1 MSNAKAAN
9 SKYLTYKEW
18 KLFGFRD
25 LTYFITLVSTLPI
38 RNGNITQQTV
48 PLFTEYSRE
57 YLTYKEWK
65 LTLYRVWVVK
75 D

>member
-1 MSNAKAAN
+1 MLTFLFLSGVSTLPIRNGNINNTMSNAKAAN

-38 RNGNITQQTV
+38 RNGNLIRKATI
-48 PLFTEYSRE
+48 R
-57 YLTYKEWK
+57 KI
-65 LTLYRVWVVK
+65 
-75 D
+75 